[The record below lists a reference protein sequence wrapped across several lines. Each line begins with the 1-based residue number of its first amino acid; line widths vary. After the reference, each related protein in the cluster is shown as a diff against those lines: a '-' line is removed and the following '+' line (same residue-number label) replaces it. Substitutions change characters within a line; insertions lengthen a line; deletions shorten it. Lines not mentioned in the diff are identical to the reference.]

1 MPALKSSIV
10 GETFDK
16 VVRKAEFEG
25 ISFVDFLNLPDMP
38 KEAPPARSDAAF
50 ASHHGHRSPCVH
62 AGIAGVHTSL
72 SLLLEPRQNSE
83 TDDFDDVVGRISV
96 VNRHIRVLGMLDR
109 RRQRDFR
116 YGGAPFYKCF
126 LDLHHPCLLCES
138 SHSARREKETQADD
152 GMSCHRA
159 GRHWRH

>member
-38 KEAPPARSDAAF
+38 KEAPPARSDATF

-62 AGIAGVHTSL
+62 ASNAGVHTSL
-72 SLLLEPRQNSE
+72 SLLLEPRMDFE
-83 TDDFDDVVGRISV
+83 TSDFDDVVGRIAVDQRHVHV
-96 VNRHIRVLGMLDR
+96 VRMLDR
-109 RRQRDFR
+109 QVGCRTI
-116 YGGAPFYKCF
+116 
-126 LDLHHPCLLCES
+126 
-138 SHSARREKETQADD
+138 RRELETSRLRR
-152 GMSCHRA
+152 GVLH
-159 GRHWRH
+159 